1 MKAVGIVGSP
11 RKKGNT
17 SLLVNEALRGI
28 QEDGS
33 ETKVFYLNE
42 MQIRGCQG
50 CRTCKKPEAKCALK
64 DDMATLYEEIESA
77 DAVVIGSPVYMFQM
91 TGQTKL
97 FVDRLYAFMNPDFSH
112 RLGEG
117 KKTLMIYAQG
127 QPAPELFKNSFD
139 TNNAVFSML
148 GFKIQ
153 DTIIAAGT
161 ADPGDV
167 LEKDGLMGKAYAA
180 GKSLLAS

>member
-1 MKAVGIVGSP
+1 MKAIGIVGSP
-11 RKKGNT
+11 RKTGNT
-17 SLLVNEALRGI
+17 SMLVNEALRGV
-28 QEDGS
+28 QEEGS

-50 CRTCKKPEAKCALK
+50 CRACKKPEAKCALK
-64 DDMATLYEEIESA
+64 DDMAVLYEEIEGA
-77 DAVVIGSPVYMFQM
+77 DAVVIGSPVYMLQM

-112 RLGEG
+112 RLGNG

-127 QPAPELFKNSFD
+127 QAAPEIFQNSFD
-139 TNNAVFSML
+139 TNKAILSML
-148 GFKIQ
+148 GFNIQ
-153 DTIIAAGT
+153 DTIVAAGL

-167 LEKDGLMGKAYAA
+167 LKKDGIMGKAYAA
-180 GKSLLAS
+180 GKALLAS